1 MFKNFILPSAFL
13 AAMIIGAGVFALPF
27 IFSVAGL
34 PVGFFYLAFFG
45 TVFAVIHLLYADI
58 IFRTSGERHRF
69 VGYAKIYLGKAGFFV
84 SVFTTAIGLVLALT
98 IYLVLSASFL
108 NLVFPAID
116 AFQAILI
123 FWLVASSF
131 IFLKIE
137 NLANSEVLVAASMLA
152 IIFVVFL
159 FGWFSGEANIAY
171 AEINYAYF
179 LLPFGPVL
187 FALAGRPAISFI
199 VDYFDHNQL
208 PAAAIKKPIIVGTL
222 VPAAV
227 YLLFVLG
234 ILKISPTISGDAV
247 SGLIGY
253 LPASFL
259 VAIGLFGLFSL
270 WSSYTIIS
278 REVEGIFALDF
289 HLPLSIALIA
299 TVFLPLILYFA
310 GLQNFLVLVAAAG
323 GIFLALESILVVLMW
338 RALGK
343 RAIPPLLVRRVSAPV
358 LFGIILIFMGGMLY
372 EILNLL

>member
-1 MFKNFILPSAFL
+1 MFKSFILPSAFL

-123 FWLVASSF
+123 FWLAASSF

-199 VDYFDHNQL
+199 VDYFDQHKSFVENPL
-208 PAAAIKKPIIVGTL
+208 KPL
-222 VPAAV
+222 V
-227 YLLFVLG
+227 
-234 ILKISPTISGDAV
+234 I
-247 SGLIGY
+247 
-253 LPASFL
+253 
-259 VAIGLFGLFSL
+259 
-270 WSSYTIIS
+270 
-278 REVEGIFALDF
+278 
-289 HLPLSIALIA
+289 
-299 TVFLPLILYFA
+299 
-310 GLQNFLVLVAAAG
+310 
-323 GIFLALESILVVLMW
+323 
-338 RALGK
+338 
-343 RAIPPLLVRRVSAPV
+343 
-358 LFGIILIFMGGMLY
+358 
-372 EILNLL
+372 NL